1 MLAGAGICEQVGTAD
16 VTLARNI
23 ALTKVVQILSKA
35 SPSRFKTVLMV
46 DDDISWKAEQAQ
58 AIIDHSRLTGKAS
71 SACYSMR
78 DGRIAA
84 YCHKGKWSVGLGFIA
99 IPAETVIQLAENS
112 VLFEYNDQ
120 NIYEFTKSG
129 IIDDEGRARW
139 LGEDYY
145 FTRER
150 LEGIELLPI
159 GVGHSKVVVIHTN
172 VPKLAA
178 FIEET
183 HVASLAPST

>member
-1 MLAGAGICEQVGTAD
+1 MFAGAAVCEQVGIAD

-23 ALTKVVQILSKA
+23 ALTKVTQLLVKT
-35 SPSRFKTVLMV
+35 PERFKTVLMI
-46 DDDISWKAEQAQ
+46 DDDISWTTEQAQ
-58 AIIDHSRLTGKAS
+58 AVIEHSRKTGKAS
-71 SACYSMR
+71 SACYSMK
-78 DGRIAA
+78 DGRLAA

-99 IPAETVIQLAENS
+99 IPAETILQLAKES
-112 VLFEYNDQ
+112 VAFDYNEQ
-120 NIYEFTKSG
+120 TIYEFTKSG
-129 IIDDEGRARW
+129 VFNEDGKLRW

-150 LEGIELLPI
+150 LGGIELLPI
-159 GVGHSKVVVIHTN
+159 GVGHSKVVVIQPN

-183 HVASLAPST
+183 HAASLVQTV